1 MEEKVGNVIIT
12 LGFSYIFDF
21 FLHFH
26 YNYKVFFILFL
37 FFLFSSLP
45 RRLERTVPMDC
56 TTKYSLEEKKDGDD
70 VGHDKFM
77 FCYHYLLFII
87 L

>member
-1 MEEKVGNVIIT
+1 MKMVEKIGNVIIT

-26 YNYKVFFILFL
+26 YNYNVFLSFSS
-37 FFLFSSLP
+37 FSSLP

-56 TTKYSLEEKKDGDD
+56 TTKYSLEEIVAP
-70 VGHDKFM
+70 VGLAPLAPFDTHGFSQYK
-77 FCYHYLLFII
+77 
-87 L
+87 